1 MAPLDPAHNNSD
13 LAAGPTIIHRADQV
27 TSPTATVRRRLTQRA
42 LTPTRAQAARR
53 QVMAAQRTA
62 VLQMAKL
69 AETPLV
75 AVPATVRVLEMENL
89 LTRPAAPLVVTLVR
103 AQVTADQVTA
113 DQTIAAV
120 LRMVP
125 HQERWGK
132 QGEVLLL
139 PAGPVAAA
147 VRLPWAR
154 L

>member
-13 LAAGPTIIHRADQV
+13 LASGPTTIHRADQV

-53 QVMAAQRTA
+53 QVRAAQRTA
-62 VLQMAKL
+62 VLQIAKL

-89 LTRPAAPLVVTLVR
+89 LTRPAAPLVR
-103 AQVTADQVTA
+103 AQRTADQVTA